1 MCKTN
6 WDQSFFVSFFLVF
19 FLATYCI
26 FKYSYSKMF
35 RGPWTFLWKLS
46 KMLVLN
52 GNIKINVGS
61 ERVDN
66 ERILDQLKYEDQ
78 ENNTSIKFMLFRVSQ
93 NFSMTDVS
101 QIIKIPSVLQFL
113 IQALT
118 CHSPAKSVAPPCQRA
133 ILSYLAIVMNQDR
146 AN

>member
-1 MCKTN
+1 
-6 WDQSFFVSFFLVF
+6 
-19 FLATYCI
+19 
-26 FKYSYSKMF
+26 
-35 RGPWTFLWKLS
+35 
-46 KMLVLN
+46 MLVLN

-118 CHSPAKSVAPPCQRA
+118 CHSPAKSVAPPCQRD
-133 ILSYLAIVMNQDR
+133 ILSY
-146 AN
+146 